1 MWRSI
6 QAGQHLDRHIVADGS
21 IEPLLPSRLSLERES
36 ERVCPGGRDLGP
48 ARRRLGNG
56 DSGRELSASWPDVI
70 WDDFHKMNERLEIII
85 EGYV

>member
-6 QAGQHLDRHIVADGS
+6 QAGQHLDKHIVADGS
-21 IEPLLPSRLSLERES
+21 IEPLLSSRLSLERES
-36 ERVCPGGRDLGP
+36 ERVCSGGRDLGP

-56 DSGRELSASWPDVI
+56 DSGRELSTSWPDVI

>member
-1 MWRSI
+1 MEI
-6 QAGQHLDRHIVADGS
+6 NPVGQRLDKRIVADGS

-56 DSGRELSASWPDVI
+56 DSGRELSTSWPDVI